1 MAGDINGEAKKSTDI
16 SKLKLEEKTLL
27 EKDLILQA
35 ITDKTR
41 DIILF
46 SRPNGKI
53 DNANEAAIKSY
64 GYSHDE
70 LLKMTIYDLREL
82 KSECEIKPQTD
93 QFNERE
99 DFFEELHRRKDGT
112 TFLVQVYTQ
121 EVEFK
126 GQQILLSIIRNINM
140 YRLMEDRLIYAE
152 RYDNLTNIPNRY
164 YLEKFLREIYNS
176 KQRGEGT
183 LLIVDIDN
191 FKIVN
196 DTYGHEIGDLLLVKL
211 TNFIKTKLR
220 ENDFLARL
228 SGDGF
233 GIVLQNTNLEDSK
246 HVAQRLLEELNQEVF
261 HIDEFK
267 ISIKISVS
275 IGITLLDNA
284 KEVNRVFSYAD
295 AALYEAKEKGKNQ
308 VIALN
313 DDKDRIK
320 ISKNNKMLALIHDAL
335 KNDRFIFHLQPI
347 YKTNNKMLHQEILLR
362 MLDEKDNFIFPSTF
376 IPLAERYGLMPSIDR
391 WVVKNALRMLKYTD
405 DLNVFINLSGLSL
418 SDDIFL
424 EWIEQSI
431 KKSDICPG
439 RVGFEITETAA
450 IKDLD
455 KAKRWICK
463 LQALGCYFA
472 LDDFGVGFSS
482 FSYLNMLPVN
492 YLKIDG
498 SFVRDLDSD
507 PTKLA
512 LVQAMNAVA
521 HALGKQTIAES
532 VENENIWRIIHEL
545 GVDCGQGYYLGK
557 PTSI

>member
-1 MAGDINGEAKKSTDI
+1 LKGLFGYSLSYSDNSLGGVFTMASAINGEAKQSTDI

-27 EKDLILQA
+27 QKDLVHQA
-35 ITDKTR
+35 I
-41 DIILF
+41 
-46 SRPNGKI
+46 
-53 DNANEAAIKSY
+53 
-64 GYSHDE
+64 
-70 LLKMTIYDLREL
+70 
-82 KSECEIKPQTD
+82 
-93 QFNERE
+93 
-99 DFFEELHRRKDGT
+99 
-112 TFLVQVYTQ
+112 
-121 EVEFK
+121 
-126 GQQILLSIIRNINM
+126 NM
-140 YRLMEDRLIYAE
+140 CRLMEDRLIYAE
-152 RYDNLTNIPNRY
+152 RHDNLTKIPNRY
-164 YLEKFLREIYNS
+164 YLAEFLREIYNS
-176 KQRGEGT
+176 KKCEKST

-196 DTYGHEIGDLLLVKL
+196 DTYGHEIGDLLLVEV

-233 GIVLQNTNLEDSK
+233 GIVLQDTNLKASK
-246 HVAQRLLEELNQEVF
+246 HIAQRLLEELNQEVF
-261 HIDEFK
+261 YIDECK

-275 IGITLLDNA
+275 VGITLLDDA
-284 KEVNRVFSYAD
+284 KEVNHVFSYAD
-295 AALYEAKEKGKNQ
+295 AALYEAKEKGKNR

-313 DDKDRIK
+313 DDKDSIK
-320 ISKNNKMLALIHDAL
+320 ISINNKILALIHDAL
-335 KNDRFIFHLQPI
+335 KNDRFVFHLQPI
-347 YKTNNKMLHQEILLR
+347 YKTNNKILHQEILLR
-362 MLDEKDNFIFPSTF
+362 MLDENNNFIFPSTF
-376 IPLAERYGLMPSIDR
+376 IPLAERYGLMPLIDR
-391 WVVKNALRMLKYTD
+391 WVVKNALRILKYTG
-405 DLNVFINLSGLSL
+405 DLNVFINLSGSSL

-424 EWIEQSI
+424 KWIEQSI
-431 KKSDICPG
+431 RESDICPG

-463 LQALGCYFA
+463 LQALGCCFA

-521 HALGKQTIAES
+521 HALGKQTIAEF
-532 VENENIWRIIHEL
+532 VENENIWRILNEL
-545 GVDCGQGYYLGK
+545 GVDCGQGYYLGGPK
-557 PTSI
+557 PI